1 MVLMHIVKSAL
12 RLICKYDLQHR
23 ITSTNKREMEKF
35 KVIYEQP
42 VTIGFWRPIEVEIGF
57 IQDYINRSLI
67 ITDDFIIG

>member
-1 MVLMHIVKSAL
+1 MCIISSNSNIME
-12 RLICKYDLQHR
+12 
-23 ITSTNKREMEKF
+23 NKI
-35 KVIYEQP
+35 IYHQP